1 MKKLIIIGAG
11 GFSSEVIEWA
21 RHSSKFQKEWFVYGL
36 LDDNKNG
43 NILDVPIIGKIANY
57 VPREDEV
64 FICAIGDPKTK
75 FNICNDFVKR
85 GAKFINLIHP
95 TAIIGESAIIGK
107 GIILCPYSIIAAK
120 AIIGDFVTINLHT
133 TIGHNA
139 IVKSGCTISSHCDIT
154 GFVNL
159 EECVFM
165 GSHSSIIP
173 SIKVGKNAKI
183 GAGSIVI
190 RNVRENVT
198 VFGNPAHEI

>member
-21 RHSSKFQKEWFVYGL
+21 RHLNKFQNEWYVYGL
-36 LDDNKNG
+36 LDDNKAGTN
-43 NILDVPIIGKIANY
+43 LDVPIIGKIENY
-57 VPREDEV
+57 IPNSDEV
-64 FICAIGDPKTK
+64 FICAIGDPKIK
-75 FNICNDFVKR
+75 YNICIDFVKR
-85 GAKFINLIHP
+85 GAQFINLIHP

-107 GIILCPYSIIAAK
+107 GIILCPYSVIAAK
-120 AIIGDFVTINLHT
+120 ANIGDFVTINLHST
-133 TIGHNA
+133 VGHNA
-139 IVKSGCTISSHCDIT
+139 VVKSGCTISSHCDIT

-159 EECVFM
+159 EECVFI

-173 SIKVGKNAKI
+173 SVKVGKGAKI